1 MGLFSVKADHLDVVG
16 HEVSIYPVD
25 HKEGWVANNQLLYS
39 PHEFMVDKDIDYP
52 RYWVDLRA
60 AFSLDRAI
68 VGSRHRRIP
77 DNKLGQVAL
86 IAHRDDAD
94 EVVRYSTAVMVPTS
108 REAIIITAAVAVE
121 AADLPQ
127 TLQSPTYDVFFGRVV
142 AEAIFEAVNGFEP
155 LNLMSKELNGS

>member
-1 MGLFSVKADHLDVVG
+1 MGLLSVKADHLDVIR

-25 HKEGWVANNQLLYS
+25 HREGWVANSQLLYS
-39 PHEFMVDKDIDYP
+39 PYEFQVDKAIDYP
-52 RYWVDLRA
+52 RDWVDLRA

-108 REAIIITAAVAVE
+108 REAFVITAAVAAE
-121 AADLPQ
+121 AADLPYS
-127 TLQSPTYDVFFGRVV
+127 LQSPTYNDFFGRVV
-142 AEAIFEAVNGFEP
+142 TEAISEAVNEPKP
-155 LNLMSKELNGS
+155 LN

>member
-1 MGLFSVKADHLDVVG
+1 MGLFSVKADHLEAIR

-25 HKEGWVANNQLLYS
+25 HKEGWVANNQLMYS
-39 PHEFMVDKDIDYP
+39 PHDFLVDKGVDYP
-52 RYWVDLRA
+52 SDWVDLRA
-60 AFSLDRAI
+60 AFSLDKAI

-108 REAIIITAAVAVE
+108 REAVIITAAVVAE
-121 AADLPQ
+121 MADLPQ
-127 TLQSPTYDVFFGRVV
+127 SLQSPAYDDFFGRVV
-142 AEAIFEAVNGFEP
+142 TEAISEAVNEPKP
-155 LNLMSKELNGS
+155 LN